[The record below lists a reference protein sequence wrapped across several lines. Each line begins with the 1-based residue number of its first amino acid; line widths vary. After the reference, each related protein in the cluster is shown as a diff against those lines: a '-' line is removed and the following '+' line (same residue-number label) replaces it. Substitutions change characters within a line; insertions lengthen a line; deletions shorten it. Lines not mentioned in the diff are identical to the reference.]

1 MTCQSRPQGCA
12 RAVPSAKAGKLAST
26 LFQTV
31 ALSLLRKASLY
42 EEAEAFQNVELT
54 PVHATLS
61 ASWWFGIS
69 RLPNARTPL
78 REQRMPPLFSPAA
91 LFTIPL
97 HPSLKP
103 CWGKSCCL
111 QFVSSGSISL
121 ALLVLPLFL

>member
-1 MTCQSRPQGCA
+1 M
-12 RAVPSAKAGKLAST
+12 PSTEPGKLASS

-54 PVHATLS
+54 PVHAALS
-61 ASWWFGIS
+61 ASWWLGIS
-69 RLPNARTPL
+69 RLPNARTSL
-78 REQRMPPLFSPAA
+78 RKQRMPSLFSPAA

-97 HPSLKP
+97 HPSFKS
-103 CWGKSCCL
+103 CWGKSCSL